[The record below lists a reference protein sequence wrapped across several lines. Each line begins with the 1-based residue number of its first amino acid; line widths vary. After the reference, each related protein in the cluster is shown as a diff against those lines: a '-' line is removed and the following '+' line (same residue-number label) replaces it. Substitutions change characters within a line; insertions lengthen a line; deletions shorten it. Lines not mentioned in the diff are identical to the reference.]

1 MQSFILNS
9 KLFLVLEFGLR
20 SSEETGSSGS
30 DQTGLLTRNGLSA
43 DTGTVTD
50 MSVVTTT
57 VRMVNGVHVHGLDL
71 RPAGSSDFV
80 FVIRDTGFQDGLFGS
95 AATSDDSDHG
105 TRFTLHGLSSARGKS
120 DSRLGSIFGV
130 TDDGAVGSGGS
141 GQVASVSQVGFDVAY
156 QGTFGDL
163 VHGEDITDGESST
176 LTTINVLTGV
186 HTFGADEIFCVLLI
200 AISISK
206 TDFGDGSSSSAIM
219 DDFFNNTFNIT
230 VSFSIV
236 KVSKLGLFHTVMT
249 VCFEDTLRVTPSLI
263 SNNSTHFSII

>member
-1 MQSFILNS
+1 
-9 KLFLVLEFGLR
+9 LFFNFR
-20 SSEETGSSGS
+20 ASEEPGSTGGH
-30 DQTGLLTRNGLSA
+30 QTGFLTGDGLSGH
-43 DTGTVTD
+43 TRSVTD
-50 MSVVTTT
+50 MGMVTTT
-57 VRMVNGVHVHGLDL
+57 VRVVNGVHVHGFDL
-71 RPAGSSDFV
+71 GPAGSSDFV
-80 FVIRDTGFQDGLFGS
+80 FVIRDTGLQDGLLGS
-95 AATSDDSDHG
+95 AATSDDTDHSTG
-105 TRFTLHGLSSARGKS
+105 FTFDGLSGARGKS
-120 DSRLGSIFGV
+120 DSGFGAIFGV

-141 GQVASVSQVGFDVAY
+141 GQVSSVSQIGFDIAH

-163 VHGEDITDGESST
+163 VHGEDIADGETGT
-176 LTTINVLTGV
+176 LTAVNVLAGV

-236 KVSKLGLFHTVMT
+236 KVSKLGLLHTVMA
-249 VCFEDTLRVTPSLI
+249 VSLENTLRVTPSLI